1 MDLDAIEKAYR
12 KYAKEAYLYC
22 LALCN
27 HHEIAEDIV
36 SEAFVKALLS
46 LSVREDHF
54 KLWLLKVCKTTWI
67 DMCRRRKYIADQ
79 PYDALDDLSYDD
91 NTPLDSLIIQEGK
104 EVVISALLALPGPY
118 REALT
123 LFYFSDI
130 SQGEISEILGK
141 THGAV
146 RTLLSRGR
154 KLLSERL
161 KEAND
166 ESF

>member
-1 MDLDAIEKAYR
+1 MDLDTIEKAYR
-12 KYAKEAYLYC
+12 KYAKEAYLYS

-27 HHEIAEDIV
+27 NHEIAEDIV

-46 LSVREDHF
+46 LSVREDNF

-67 DMCRRRKYIADQ
+67 DMCRRRKYISDK
-79 PYDALDDLSYDD
+79 PYDELDDLLYDD
-91 NTPLDSLIIQEGK
+91 DTPLDLVIIQEGK
-104 EVVISALLALPGPY
+104 EAVMSALLTLPVPC

-123 LFYFSDI
+123 LFYFNDF
-130 SQGEISEILGK
+130 SQAEISEILGK

-146 RTLLSRGR
+146 RTLLYRGR

-161 KEAND
+161 KEANY